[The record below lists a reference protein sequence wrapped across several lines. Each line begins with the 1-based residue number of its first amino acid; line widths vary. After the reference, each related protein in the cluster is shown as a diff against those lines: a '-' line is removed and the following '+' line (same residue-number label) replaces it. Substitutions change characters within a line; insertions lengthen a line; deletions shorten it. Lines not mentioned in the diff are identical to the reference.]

1 MPSTLQHFKDVFNR
15 LDMTHLDLLDE
26 IYDPDVKFM
35 DPLHELSGLPKLREY
50 YQRLYEGVISCR
62 FDFDDEIVQDG
73 RAALV
78 WTMRFEHAR
87 FRKAGV
93 MTLAG
98 VSHLRFNDRVF
109 YHHDYFDMGA
119 FIYERVPVLASVI
132 RAIKK
137 RL

>member
-15 LDMTHLDLLDE
+15 LDATHLDRLDE
-26 IYDPDVKFM
+26 IYDPDVKFI
-35 DPLHELSGLPKLREY
+35 DPVHELSGLPNLREY

-62 FDFDDEIVQDG
+62 FDFEDEIVEDG

-78 WTMRFEHAR
+78 WTMHFEHIR
-87 FRKAGV
+87 FKKEGV

-98 VSHLRFNDRVF
+98 VSHLGFSDRVF
-109 YHHDYFDMGA
+109 YHHDYFDLGA
-119 FIYERVPVLASVI
+119 FIYERVPMLSSVI
-132 RAIKK
+132 RAVKK